1 MQPDGS
7 VQITLPITFSG
18 DAATPANIATISN
31 SIQST
36 FSGTFDGVKV
46 STQVVQGRVDGVSNT
61 MAVTSGPAT
70 GGNNQGH
77 SYVRN
82 GTEGH
87 VAMIDQNGRSI
98 NQPNGTQTT
107 SAKGALTGAHEGGHL
122 MGLTDSNKPG
132 PGIMDAG
139 KGGAVTGRD
148 VGTITQRD
156 TPSGAINS
164 VTRCPSMDCPQ

>member
-1 MQPDGS
+1 VQPDGS

-70 GGNNQGH
+70 GGNN
-77 SYVRN
+77 
-82 GTEGH
+82 
-87 VAMIDQNGRSI
+87 
-98 NQPNGTQTT
+98 
-107 SAKGALTGAHEGGHL
+107 
-122 MGLTDSNKPG
+122 
-132 PGIMDAG
+132 
-139 KGGAVTGRD
+139 
-148 VGTITQRD
+148 
-156 TPSGAINS
+156 
-164 VTRCPSMDCPQ
+164 